1 MNGLQIA
8 LLVIA
13 GLVVAVVVWV
23 LVLVLV
29 DRYKAESDEP

>member
-13 GLVVAVVVWV
+13 GLVLVVVVWV
-23 LVLVLV
+23 AVLVIV
-29 DRYKAESDEP
+29 DRYKAESDQP